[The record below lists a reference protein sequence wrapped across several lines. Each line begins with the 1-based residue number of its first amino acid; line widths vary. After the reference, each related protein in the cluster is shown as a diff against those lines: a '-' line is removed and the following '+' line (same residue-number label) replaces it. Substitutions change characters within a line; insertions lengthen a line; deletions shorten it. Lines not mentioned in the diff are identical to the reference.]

1 MGYSARNTEISTHS
15 GRYVDL
21 ADPQPESFV
30 IEDIARGL
38 SNTCR
43 FGGQCSQFYSVAQHS
58 VLVSHLV
65 PKQHQMAALLH
76 DGSEGYAPDLQTPLK
91 AMLPEFKAI
100 EERVQAAIFKRFG
113 LPYPMD
119 ASIKEADLKALAT
132 ERRDLTPWGE
142 DYWPLLGDVKP
153 LPFKITAMNPQ
164 EAFSAFMDRFYELA
178 DALIFDN
185 QNRIGYA

>member
-1 MGYSARNTEISTHS
+1 
-15 GRYVDL
+15 
-21 ADPQPESFV
+21 
-30 IEDIARGL
+30 
-38 SNTCR
+38 
-43 FGGQCSQFYSVAQHS
+43 
-58 VLVSHLV
+58 
-65 PKQHQMAALLH
+65 MAALLH

-91 AMLPEFKAI
+91 ALLPEFKAI

-119 ASIKEADLKALAT
+119 VSIKEADLKALAT

-153 LPFKITAMNPQ
+153 LPFKIAAMSPQ
-164 EAFSAFMDRFYELA
+164 EAYSAFMDRFFELA

-185 QNRIGYA
+185 PEGFGYA